1 MASKTSKK
9 ELSEFARRA
18 MQRME
23 DKKTV
28 KHQELYV
35 PSVDSN
41 IVIRNL
47 DKAEVAECMAVE
59 DNGDPTRADKYSI
72 YLAVTKIFAADT
84 DDQDELERRRKD
96 APSLKTLAMELQA
109 AGSVKEPM
117 EVMELFDS
125 SEITEIATYVMT
137 LSGVLGG
144 KKVTIVES
152 LKN

>member
-23 DKKTV
+23 DKQTG

-59 DNGDPTRADKYSI
+59 DNGDPTAQI
-72 YLAVTKIFAADT
+72 NTPFIW
-84 DDQDELERRRKD
+84 
-96 APSLKTLAMELQA
+96 PSPRFSPQT
-109 AGSVKEPM
+109 PM
-117 EVMELFDS
+117 TRMS
-125 SEITEIATYVMT
+125 W
-137 LSGVLGG
+137 SGGARMPPA
-144 KKVTIVES
+144 
-152 LKN
+152 